1 MNNITAYCSTY
12 NSIRFIDGYL
22 ENINN
27 QACGGFDLIFID
39 AGSTDGSLERVK
51 DFTFNKH
58 INVSIYEPGFL
69 AVYGAWNFGVQK
81 STTPYVFNFNT
92 DDRLSFHALAT
103 YEKCIEEYP
112 DVDLFYGIHNFV
124 SEIGGPPIPLG
135 VQWSNLTAKLLK
147 ESEAKLFSTINPCG
161 PFPLVKRSSL
171 IEAGPFNDYYFSS
184 ADYDMWYRMLSMGK
198 KFKRITEVIGDYYYR
213 ADSVSQANLK
223 ECEVHDKEIQ
233 NKYKPVLNK

>member
-39 AGSTDGSLERVK
+39 AGSTDGSLERIK
-51 DFTFNKH
+51 DFTFNRH

-69 AVYGAWNFGVQK
+69 SVYGAWNFGIQK

-92 DDRLSFHALAT
+92 DDRLSFYAVAT
-103 YEKCIEEYP
+103 YEKYIADYP
-112 DVDLFYGIHNFV
+112 DIDLFYGIHNFV
-124 SEIGGPPIPLG
+124 GELGGPPLTIG
-135 VQWSNLTAKLLK
+135 VNWARTIDNLLAESEEKLL
-147 ESEAKLFSTINPCG
+147 STLNPCG
-161 PFPLVKRSSL
+161 PFNLVKRDSL
-171 IEAGPFNDYYFSS
+171 LKAGEFDEKYFSS
-184 ADYDMWYRMLSMGK
+184 ADYDMWYRMFSMDM
-198 KFKRITEVIGDYYYR
+198 KFKRIPEVIGDFYYR

-223 ECEVHDKEIQ
+223 ESEVHDKEIQ
-233 NKYKPVLNK
+233 HKYSQLINK